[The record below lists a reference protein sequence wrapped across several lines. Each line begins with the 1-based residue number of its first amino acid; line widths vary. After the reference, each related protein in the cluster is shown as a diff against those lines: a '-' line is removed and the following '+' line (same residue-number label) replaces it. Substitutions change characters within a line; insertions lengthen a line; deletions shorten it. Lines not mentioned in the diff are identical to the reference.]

1 MSFYSAPL
9 MTNQCTFPLLKY
21 VFFSNNVNLGAIF
34 GIILMVHGSL
44 NIGGV
49 TVVPSN
55 LRILFNPI
63 RLHDPGSRIDYNAP
77 TEKI

>member
-1 MSFYSAPL
+1 MSLYSAPL

-49 TVVPSN
+49 VPSN
-55 LRILFNPI
+55 LRILFESYPS
-63 RLHDPGSRIDYNAP
+63 P
-77 TEKI
+77 